1 MPVNDRPYVLVVDDN
16 PTNLELALCTLELD
30 DIEAGAAADG
40 AEMTQAMAVRRPD
53 LILMDVQLPGTD
65 GLELTRRLKADPATA
80 AIPVVALTAFAMK
93 GDAERIRAAGCDGYL
108 SKPIDVASFATSVRS
123 HLPR

>member
-1 MPVNDRPYVLVVDDN
+1 MNDRPYVLVVDDN

-40 AEMTQAMAVRRPD
+40 AEMAQAMAVRRPD

-65 GLELTRRLKADPATA
+65 GLELTRRLKADPTTA